1 MAERHYNAT
10 QLVALPRLKAHELL
24 ALARALIAAAKKQG
38 ELAPA
43 VAAALADMEEAAAA
57 LAETLGSRDRKA
69 AVSVRDADRVEDN
82 AVGALV
88 DVCKAWQRLPREQFP
103 EEVAI
108 AEACLA
114 VFLEDGTLGFLTFK
128 PMVEHSEVQRRLDR
142 LAAKGVDRD
151 LRSIG
156 MGPFLDH
163 LHAAHAAYGEACGA
177 SAAMAKEEPA
187 AVGGAASE
195 ATDSMCEYVVSVV
208 ASVARKRPETQERAD
223 VLLEPLR
230 AWVSAAPKTQAEG
243 EAEEPAKEP
252 AVTKDAPPKVPTNAP
267 PANDAAEEARRKVG

>member
-1 MAERHYNAT
+1 MTDRQYNAT

-24 ALARALIAAAKKQG
+24 ALARAIIAAAKKRG
-38 ELAPA
+38 ELPSA
-43 VAAALADMEEAAAA
+43 VAAALADLEEGAAA
-57 LAETLGSRDRKA
+57 LAAALGSRDRKA
-69 AVSVRDADRVEDN
+69 VTSVRDADRVEDN

-114 VFLEDGTLGFLTFK
+114 VVLEDGTLGFLTYK

-142 LAAKGVDRD
+142 MAAKGIDRD

-156 MGPFLDH
+156 LGPFVDH
-163 LHAAHAAYGEACGA
+163 LLAAHVTYGDACGA
-177 SAAMAKEEPA
+177 SAAITKEEPA
-187 AVGGAASE
+187 AVGAAAAE
-195 ATDSMCEYVVSVV
+195 ATDSMREYVVSVV

-223 VLLEPLR
+223 ALLEPLR
-230 AWVSAAPKTQAEG
+230 AWVSAAPKTPAEG
-243 EAEEPAKEP
+243 EAEEPAK
-252 AVTKDAPPKVPTNAP
+252 DATPKVPTNAP
-267 PANDAAEEARRKVG
+267 PANDAAAEAHRKVG